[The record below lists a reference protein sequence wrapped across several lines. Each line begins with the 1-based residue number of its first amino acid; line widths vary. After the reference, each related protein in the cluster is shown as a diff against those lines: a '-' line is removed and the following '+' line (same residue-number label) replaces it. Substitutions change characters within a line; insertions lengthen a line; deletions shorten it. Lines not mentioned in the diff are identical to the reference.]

1 MKKFIII
8 LITLAFLV
16 GCTSSNNKPSDGTL
30 IQNIQKYDI
39 NNESEFKVVI
49 TETARN
55 KMLND
60 LSKSTNAGKTYSI
73 KYSYP
78 GSGWG
83 TPIYD
88 IVLEEQSNN
97 NEEGKLFN
105 INSINVIVPNSLLGY
120 INGLEVD
127 YAENAEG
134 NLTLKIIY

>member
-1 MKKFIII
+1 
-8 LITLAFLV
+8 
-16 GCTSSNNKPSDGTL
+16 
-30 IQNIQKYDI
+30 
-39 NNESEFKVVI
+39 
-49 TETARN
+49 
-55 KMLND
+55 MLNE

-97 NEEGKLFN
+97 NEEVKLFN

-127 YAENAEG
+127 YVENAEG

>member
-127 YAENAEG
+127 YVENAEG

>member
-30 IQNIQKYDI
+30 IQNVQKYDI
-39 NNESEFKVVI
+39 NNESEFKVAI

-55 KMLND
+55 KMLNE

-78 GSGWG
+78 GSG
-83 TPIYD
+83 
-88 IVLEEQSNN
+88 
-97 NEEGKLFN
+97 
-105 INSINVIVPNSLLGY
+105 
-120 INGLEVD
+120 
-127 YAENAEG
+127 
-134 NLTLKIIY
+134 